1 MKTAIEW
8 CPYCENEVEVHAES
22 PSPCPVCGKTLVPC
36 STCQDSLSRPYFGCN
51 WTKER
56 GCWRFRRPDL
66 NIELYKF
73 TINAI
78 EAKRKASKGE
88 VTTLEFARMAQLRP
102 DIWCDIRAF
111 RKVATTK
118 ELKNIKNAAEKL
130 V

>member
-1 MKTAIEW
+1 M
-8 CPYCENEVEVHAES
+8 
-22 PSPCPVCGKTLVPC
+22 
-36 STCQDSLSRPYFGCN
+36 
-51 WTKER
+51 
-56 GCWRFRRPDL
+56 

-118 ELKNIKNAAEKL
+118 ELKNIKKRCGEVGMIMILQLLSALLVFLSSVEMFFGKYEPAIFGILLAIWIKL
-130 V
+130 VLNDRT